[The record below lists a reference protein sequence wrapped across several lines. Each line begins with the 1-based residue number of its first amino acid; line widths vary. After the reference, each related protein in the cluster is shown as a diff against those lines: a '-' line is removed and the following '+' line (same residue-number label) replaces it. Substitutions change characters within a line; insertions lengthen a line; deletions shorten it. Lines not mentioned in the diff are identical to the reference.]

1 MGPHDRILPE
11 VPGRL
16 TRRTILSAFAPPA
29 PIAWRGEP
37 IAAAYVGRLRQT
49 HIWIRR
55 EDSIWTGLF
64 DHDRSL
70 VSLPVRAD
78 GLPDYAPPKPRIRLR
93 MEGQW
98 LVAAD
103 DRRVLRR
110 LMPVGPAGTPNIIYP
125 ANAHPDLTAI
135 WALDGFLFFTNN
147 DYHNV
152 YQLPDSMNSAW
163 QKPLR
168 R

>member
-1 MGPHDRILPE
+1 
-11 VPGRL
+11 
-16 TRRTILSAFAPPA
+16 
-29 PIAWRGEP
+29 
-37 IAAAYVGRLRQT
+37 
-49 HIWIRR
+49 
-55 EDSIWTGLF
+55 
-64 DHDRSL
+64 
-70 VSLPVRAD
+70 
-78 GLPDYAPPKPRIRLR
+78 